1 MSAGRAFVVGD
12 NVDTDVLAPG
22 IYMKGPIEA
31 LLPHCLEAVR
41 PDFAG
46 AVRPGDVLVAGSG
59 FGIGSSR
66 EQAAQALLLLGVA
79 AVLARSF
86 GGIFHRNALNLGLPV
101 LVCADAARIREGD
114 RIEVDVASGRVRN
127 ETTGDL
133 LETEHLPPFLLEML
147 AAGGLVPAL
156 ERRFR
161 QHNAASRASDHGQH
175 HRDR

>member
-12 NVDTDVLAPG
+12 NVDTDALAPG
-22 IYMKGPIEA
+22 VYMKGPIEA
-31 LLPHCLEAVR
+31 LLPHCLEAVC

-46 AVRPGDVLVAGSG
+46 TVRPGDVLVAGSG

-66 EQAAQALLLLGVA
+66 EQAAQALVMLGVA

-101 LVCADAARIREGD
+101 LVCPEAQRIREGD
-114 RIEVDVASGRVRN
+114 RVAVDVSLGQVRN
-127 ETTGDL
+127 ETTGDVL
-133 LETEHLPPFLLEML
+133 QAERLPPFLLEML
-147 AAGGLVPAL
+147 EAGGLVPAL

-161 QHNAASRASDHGQH
+161 H
-175 HRDR
+175 

>member
-12 NVDTDVLAPG
+12 NVDTDALAPG
-22 IYMKGPIEA
+22 VYMKGPIEA

-46 AVRPGDVLVAGSG
+46 TVRPGDVLVAGSG

-66 EQAAQALLLLGVA
+66 EQAAQALVMLGVA

-101 LVCADAARIREGD
+101 LVCPEAQRIREGD
-114 RIEVDVASGRVRN
+114 CVAVDVSLGRVRN
-127 ETTGDL
+127 ETTGDVL
-133 LETEHLPPFLLEML
+133 QAERLPPFLLEML
-147 AAGGLVPAL
+147 EAGGLVPAL

-161 QHNAASRASDHGQH
+161 H
-175 HRDR
+175 